1 MTENCIA
8 RTGDLHFCPLPGH
21 GVTPI
26 VTGEP
31 WVTVAGQS
39 VACTDDETGCGAA
52 LIGSA
57 GFFQINGRPVVRRGD
72 SSSHAGVVV
81 DGAEFFVIADKT
93 GLFLHAGLGSGQLS
107 PPEQFV
113 VDHWEDAKKI
123 ATQLNTTPTIILGI
137 AAAESGWGKSDTAK
151 DNNFFGLHAPQRYQV
166 DWRWNR
172 PQGGKGTIKL
182 PIFAT
187 FYDSGRAFAEG
198 NGRHIQGETDP
209 LKVGTILQEKGRFGI
224 DTSTGSNVP
233 TYAAFIAG
241 RIGDVGRRVSKLG
254 LQ

>member
-1 MTENCIA
+1 MQSRIVLGAAIQEAPMTENCIA

-81 DGAEFFVIADKT
+81 DGAEFFTIRDR
-93 GLFLHAGLGSGQLS
+93 GNSG
-107 PPEQFV
+107 
-113 VDHWEDAKKI
+113 A
-123 ATQLNTTPTIILGI
+123 
-137 AAAESGWGKSDTAK
+137 
-151 DNNFFGLHAPQRYQV
+151 
-166 DWRWNR
+166 
-172 PQGGKGTIKL
+172 L
-182 PIFAT
+182 P
-187 FYDSGRAFAEG
+187 
-198 NGRHIQGETDP
+198 
-209 LKVGTILQEKGRFGI
+209 V
-224 DTSTGSNVP
+224 
-233 TYAAFIAG
+233 
-241 RIGDVGRRVSKLG
+241 
-254 LQ
+254 